1 MINFYIGK
9 IFLKVCEKFSI
20 NKIEKKIWSLN
31 VIKNKFFRCGHCKKI
46 APELEKAAKT
56 LNKREKPIVIGKV
69 DATIESDLASRFDV
83 TGYPT
88 MVIFRKGKKF
98 EYNGPRNEPGT

>member
-1 MINFYIGK
+1 M
-9 IFLKVCEKFSI
+9 FSF
-20 NKIEKKIWSLN
+20 S
-31 VIKNKFFRCGHCKKI
+31 FRCGHCKKI

-88 MVIFRKGKKF
+88 MIIFRKGKKS
-98 EYNGPRNEPGT
+98 EYNGPRNEPGNYFFVFIH